1 MSKTFPSVLTV
12 YFFVPVFLFGQY
24 DTGNRYTALSSE
36 KPVTDYFD
44 NVDDKSFYQRQRIHG
59 MKREINDYSER
70 LHNLQSRF
78 DEIFYG
84 LSRGNSFSKP
94 FNTEINPTRP
104 AKKDLYEPR
113 SRQTYESLAPKGSL
127 PQVSVEQGQFYSPPS
142 DSSALF
148 EPQEQN
154 PVNQLAFQVEAPG
167 TYTEDGKTKALFNP
181 SNHSGSGKL
190 GKYFILTPGY
200 AIPYKV
206 HKPSSPPINK
216 QRYRRYD
223 PGVSV
228 TVAGGFEKND
238 FRFGLGG
245 MYKRHRHHETSY
257 EYNLSYPGTHHR
269 KYFQNHA
276 ETFAGFLDLGYETSL
291 WGNLDGY
298 IGLGLGYYLTL
309 VEDPRERKDHGF
321 FATGNIGLAYNFN
334 EMIALR
340 LGYRYLHEKEV
351 PAHVAELG
359 LDFEF

>member
-181 SNHSGSGKL
+181 SK
-190 GKYFILTPGY
+190 KILTAMFPFPELY
-200 AIPYKV
+200 ITKTPFFPRTIRNWNSLPCNVKA
-206 HKPSSPPINK
+206 S
-216 QRYRRYD
+216 
-223 PGVSV
+223 
-228 TVAGGFEKND
+228 
-238 FRFGLGG
+238 
-245 MYKRHRHHETSY
+245 
-257 EYNLSYPGTHHR
+257 
-269 KYFQNHA
+269 
-276 ETFAGFLDLGYETSL
+276 TSL
-291 WGNLDGY
+291 SEF
-298 IGLGLGYYLTL
+298 T
-309 VEDPRERKDHGF
+309 
-321 FATGNIGLAYNFN
+321 AGLANVKF
-334 EMIALR
+334 
-340 LGYRYLHEKEV
+340 
-351 PAHVAELG
+351 
-359 LDFEF
+359 